1 MLCVYT
7 YKSCIR
13 FCKLHVLLTIKTGFF
28 PFTAMESYA
37 ALKKH
42 VSDTH
47 GNPFN
52 ADDTFESLFSETNS
66 LNVSPSKGEHDTP
79 PSAARQSFEGTLT
92 MDNHAENQ
100 EYQSVLD
107 VPPAEPIKCNV
118 RKI

>member
-1 MLCVYT
+1 MDSV
-7 YKSCIR
+7 
-13 FCKLHVLLTIKTGFF
+13 
-28 PFTAMESYA
+28 A

-42 VSDTH
+42 VSETH

-52 ADDTFESLFSETNS
+52 ADDAFESLFSDTNS
-66 LNVSPSKGEHDTP
+66 LNVKQNTP
-79 PSAARQSFEGTLT
+79 PTAARQSFEGTLT